1 MPSGRGTPRKV
12 RRKMGIRQWIVQVD
26 MGRRMRFEREDQA
39 IGAAF
44 DVATPVTPGI
54 VFFPDGKEYIVLQRD
69 PRWTITINKV
79 V

>member
-1 MPSGRGTPRKV
+1 
-12 RRKMGIRQWIVQVD
+12 

-44 DVATPVTPGI
+44 DVATTVTPGI